1 MRSVMSRPR
10 VHGSSARAAA
20 FDVHSLPV
28 AVLVFS
34 DIGLAHA
41 NRQWTALSGL
51 SSAASCG
58 DGWLA
63 AVHPDDHPLMTS
75 CTRPDGQSGGGQVR
89 LRNVVD
95 GTESWVQPQR
105 RVAGSAANPI
115 VVVTMTEIGTLKAT
129 QADLHYRARHDPM
142 TGLLN
147 KVAFLEEVD
156 ARLVAGAADDRHAS
170 VFFIDLDAFKSVND
184 QWGHAAGDQVLVT
197 AAARIQATV
206 RPNDLVGRLGGDEL
220 AVFQMTPRDEGVD
233 STAERLATVLAE
245 PYAIDGRSI
254 RVTASVGV
262 ATSIAA
268 VRASTIVDRA
278 DRAMY
283 RAKAVN
289 RGNRS
294 DDAEQRRAMTV
305 PAAEAIAT
313 SAPSVDPLRT
323 RPAAW
328 DGPAWTDDDLWDG
341 GGGGLRAARR
351 LSRAALA
358 VVAVTSIVLLGWV
371 VRTSSVGSSSA
382 RAFAASVTAS
392 ATTAGSSRPP
402 ATSARS
408 TEQVIEP
415 ARPPVTTV
423 VASSEPSDVP
433 AIVELA
439 PVVPDDSA
447 PTQTTASSA
456 PIVAA
461 PADRPRA
468 VAPTT
473 PAPGPSVAAVPSPT
487 AAAAGPPASIAPEP
501 APPAPP
507 SPAPT
512 TPAPP
517 RRLRRR
523 RRRRPPSP
531 VRRPPWLRQPSSRLQ
546 RRPWPRPRPRR
557 RPSRRRRPRP
567 PSCTSSLPART
578 RHRSPRGS
586 TPSAKA
592 RHTATRPRCT
602 RHCPQ
607 EPSSPS
613 PTERSRSPDPDSRPS
628 RRPFGTRAQTRSRSL
643 ARRPRRLVDPRLIS
657 HGSLAI
663 VCAGPPPRTTRRRG
677 LRAHFDVLERRSRR
691 NVGGSVPPGCRPD
704 PGRRRT

>member
-1 MRSVMSRPR
+1 MR
-10 VHGSSARAAA
+10 
-20 FDVHSLPV
+20 
-28 AVLVFS
+28 
-34 DIGLAHA
+34 
-41 NRQWTALSGL
+41 
-51 SSAASCG
+51 
-58 DGWLA
+58 
-63 AVHPDDHPLMTS
+63 S

-95 GTESWVQPQR
+95 GTESWVQPQA
-105 RVAGSAANPI
+105 RVTGSAANPV

-129 QADLHYRARHDPM
+129 QADLHYQARHDPM

-197 AAARIQATV
+197 AAARLQATV

-220 AVFQMTPRDEGVD
+220 AVFQMTPRDESVD
-233 STAERLATVLAE
+233 VTAERLATVLAE

-294 DDAEQRRAMTV
+294 DDAEQRRAMAV
-305 PAAEAIAT
+305 PAAEAIAIA

-341 GGGGLRAARR
+341 GGSRGPRAAREALPSGAGGRGRHLDRAPR
-351 LSRAALA
+351 LGGSHIVRWFEFGAGLRRLGDGVGDDGRNLPPAGDQRSSHRAGDRADAPAGDHRRRVERTVGCAGHRGTRASGAGRLGTDADHHIVGADRRCAGRSPACGGADHACAGTVRGRRALA
-358 VVAVTSIVLLGWV
+358 HCRRG
-371 VRTSSVGSSSA
+371 RSA
-382 RAFAASVTAS
+382 CVDR
-392 ATTAGSSRPP
+392 GRLPH
-402 ATSARS
+402 RRRRR
-408 TEQVIEP
+408 
-415 ARPPVTTV
+415 ARPP
-423 VASSEPSDVP
+423 PH
-433 AIVELA
+433 
-439 PVVPDDSA
+439 
-447 PTQTTASSA
+447 
-456 PIVAA
+456 
-461 PADRPRA
+461 
-468 VAPTT
+468 
-473 PAPGPSVAAVPSPT
+473 
-487 AAAAGPPASIAPEP
+487 
-501 APPAPP
+501 
-507 SPAPT
+507 
-512 TPAPP
+512 PP
-517 RRLRRR
+517 RRPLRRR
-523 RRRRPPSP
+523 RAAAEDHRRQCAHHRGRAS
-531 VRRPPWLRQPSSRLQ
+531 RLSRLQ
-546 RRPWPRPRPRR
+546 RRPWPRPRPRRHR

-592 RHTATRPRCT
+592 RHTVTRPRCT

-628 RRPFGTRAQTRSRSL
+628 RRPSGTRAQTRSRSL
-643 ARRPRRLVDPRLIS
+643 ARRPRRLVDRRLIS

-663 VCAGPPPRTTRRRG
+663 VGAGPPPRTTRRRA

-691 NVGGSVPPGCRPD
+691 NVGGSVPPGCRPTRGD
-704 PGRRRT
+704 VVLSRAPRTGSTLASDGPATASATSVRRVARRPERTRTRPGTDA